1 MKELQQS
8 MASNL
13 HSQLLH
19 FFGVDSKAD
28 QVKTHKRA
36 HG

>member
-1 MKELQQS
+1 MNKLQQS

-19 FFGVDSKAD
+19 LFGVDSKAD
-28 QVKTHKRA
+28 PVKTQKWA
-36 HG
+36 YG